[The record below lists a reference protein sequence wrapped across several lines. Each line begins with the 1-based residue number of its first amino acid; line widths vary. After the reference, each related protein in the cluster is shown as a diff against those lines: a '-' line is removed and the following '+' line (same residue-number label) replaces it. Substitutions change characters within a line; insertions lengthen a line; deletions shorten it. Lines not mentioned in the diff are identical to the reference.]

1 MNFINIRNKDE
12 YENFLNNNTA
22 AIIKIGA
29 EWCGP
34 CHVMDD
40 TMAQIESTIPVGH
53 IDVEDEGV
61 DALIGELGVRN
72 IPVTLFFK
80 NGTIVERKVGLMQ
93 ATEITENINKLIES

>member
-1 MNFINIRNKDE
+1 MNFINIKNKDE

-34 CHVMDD
+34 CRVMDD

-80 NGTIVERKVGLMQ
+80 NGTVAERKVGLMQ
-93 ATEITENINKLIES
+93 ASEITEKIAKLIKA

>member
-12 YENFLNNNTA
+12 YENFLNNNTV

-34 CHVMDD
+34 CRVMDD

-61 DALIGELGVRN
+61 EALIGELGIRN

-80 NGTIVERKVGLMQ
+80 NGTVAERKVGLMQ
-93 ATEITENINKLIES
+93 ASEITEKISKIIKA